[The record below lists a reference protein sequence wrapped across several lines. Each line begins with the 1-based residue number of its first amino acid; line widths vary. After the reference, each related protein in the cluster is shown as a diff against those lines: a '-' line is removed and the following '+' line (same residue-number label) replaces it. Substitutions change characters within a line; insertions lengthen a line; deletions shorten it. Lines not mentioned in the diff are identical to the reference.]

1 MVAVTIVLKI
11 IIIPPIVGVPVFF
24 MCDFGPSSLMLCP
37 NLRRRKN
44 GMNNGEIRTVIKNA
58 IAIVINSTDILIFFL
73 LVPNRPTYYIE
84 LQTADNS
91 FKVHTSGCFEQ

>member
-11 IIIPPIVGVPVFF
+11 IIIPPIVGVPVYF
-24 MCDFGPSSLMLCP
+24 MCDFCLSSLMLCP
-37 NLRRRKN
+37 NLRCSIHS
-44 GMNNGEIRTVIKNA
+44 MNNDQISRVIKNA